1 MSVALKQ
8 GILTYIGDES
18 LTVDST
24 AGGVGF
30 TANELGTRA
39 VVAVCRLETAQI
51 RISGGGTPTAGGT
64 EGSQIMEV
72 GEVIE
77 VWGQQDMRSFRAIR
91 TGATSGALRIQYYG
105 TGS

>member
-8 GILTYIGDES
+8 GILTYIGDET
-18 LTVDST
+18 LTVDAT
-24 AGGVGF
+24 VGGVGF
-30 TANELGTRA
+30 TAGELGTRA

-51 RISGGGTPTAGGT
+51 RVSCGGVPTAAGA
-64 EGSQIMEV
+64 EGSPIMEV

-91 TGATSGALRIQYYG
+91 TGGTSGSLRIQYFG